1 MIKWA
6 GKAQMTGDRAVEM
19 LIIRMSW
26 AGPQRNVLM
35 LFAKERLVSLG
46 NI

>member
-1 MIKWA
+1 MGRKGQMA
-6 GKAQMTGDRAVEM
+6 GDKAVEM
-19 LIIRMSW
+19 LIVRMSW

-35 LFAKERLVSLG
+35 LFAKERLGSLG